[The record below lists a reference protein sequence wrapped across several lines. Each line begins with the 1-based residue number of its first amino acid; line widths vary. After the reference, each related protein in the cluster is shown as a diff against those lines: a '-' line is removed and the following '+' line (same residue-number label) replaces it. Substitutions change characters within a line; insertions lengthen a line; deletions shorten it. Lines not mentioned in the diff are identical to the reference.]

1 MENWGGFLFI
11 KIGKK
16 GDSFTAHLHEIPKL
30 LERYPLC
37 DLKSEIKVTYEV
49 NCNWKVILENYNEC
63 YHCAGVHPELCE
75 IVPSFR
81 KNGGSDLDW
90 DKGVPHKKGANTFTM
105 SGTTNRKPFPGLNK
119 YEKERH
125 FGQALYPNL
134 LISLA
139 MDHVAIFIIKPTTE
153 KITEIEFRILFHSDE
168 ISNDDFDPSDTF
180 ELWDITNKQDWDIC
194 ERVQRGMSS
203 KGFEQGYYAEMED
216 ENLNV
221 KNYIETK
228 LNLKI

>member
-1 MENWGGFLFI
+1 
-11 KIGKK
+11 
-16 GDSFTAHLHEIPKL
+16 
-30 LERYPLC
+30 
-37 DLKSEIKVTYEV
+37 
-49 NCNWKVILENYNEC
+49 
-63 YHCAGVHPELCE
+63 
-75 IVPSFR
+75 
-81 KNGGSDLDW
+81 
-90 DKGVPHKKGANTFTM
+90 M
-105 SGTTNRKPFPGLNK
+105 SGTTNEKPFPGLNK

-153 KITEIEFRILFHSDE
+153 MTTEIEFRILFHCDE

-221 KNYIETK
+221 KKYIETK
-228 LNLKI
+228 LNLKM